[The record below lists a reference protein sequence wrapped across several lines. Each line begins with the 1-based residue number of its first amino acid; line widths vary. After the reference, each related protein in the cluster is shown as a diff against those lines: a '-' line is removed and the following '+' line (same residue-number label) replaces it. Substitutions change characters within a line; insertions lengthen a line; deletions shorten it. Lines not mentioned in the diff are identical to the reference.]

1 MTPATPPA
9 AGGGTRRAV
18 VVGAGLGGLSAAAH
32 LAGTGWDVEVVERL
46 DRPGGRA
53 GRIER
58 NGFRFDTGP
67 TVLTMPDLLRAT
79 FAAAGAD
86 MDDHLALTRLDPAYR
101 TTFADGSELQ
111 VRAERDTMAAE
122 ITRVCGADEAER
134 FHRYCDWLARLCRV
148 EMSAFLDRNYD
159 GIGDLVRPLGPALQ
173 LVRLGALRRL
183 DRVVSRAFT
192 DDRLRRLFSF
202 QALYAGVAPQR
213 ALGVLAVIGYM
224 DVVAGVWAATGGMHA
239 VATGLADAVTKAGAR
254 ISYGTPV
261 DEVVLA
267 GGDRGRV
274 RGVRIGG
281 EVVPADA
288 VVVNADLPGAY
299 GLVPGL
305 RPPARLRRARY
316 SPSAVVWHVG
326 ARGRPAPGTAHHNI
340 HFGRAWR
347 GAFRAL
353 DDGRR
358 MPDPSL
364 LVSVPTV
371 TEPGLAPPGS
381 SVLYALEPVPNL
393 SAGLDWAGLR
403 GRARDDLAAR
413 VAALG
418 YPVDVVD
425 EMLVDPVD
433 WARQG
438 LAAGTP
444 FSLSHTFTQSGPLRP
459 ANVDARAP
467 GLVFVGTGTV
477 PGVGVPMVLL
487 SGGLA
492 ARRLGPGS

>member
-1 MTPATPPA
+1 M
-9 AGGGTRRAV
+9 TRRAI
-18 VVGAGLGGLSAAAH
+18 VVGAGFGGLATACH
-32 LAGTGWDVEVVERL
+32 LAGSGWDVEVVERL
-46 DRPGGRA
+46 DQPGGRA
-53 GRIER
+53 GRLER

-79 FAAAGAD
+79 FSAAGAD

-101 TTFADGSELQ
+101 AAFADGSELRIRAD
-111 VRAERDTMAAE
+111 RAEMAAE
-122 ITRVCGADEAER
+122 VARVCGPGEAER
-134 FHRYCDWLARLCRV
+134 FDRYCDWLGRLCRL
-148 EMSAFLDRNYD
+148 EMPAFLDRNYD
-159 GIGDLVRPLGPALQ
+159 HVTDLARPLGPALQ
-173 LVRLGALRRL
+173 LLRLGALRRL
-183 DRVVSRAFT
+183 DRVVARAFR

-224 DVVAGVWAATGGMHA
+224 DVVAGVWAARGGMHA
-239 VATGLADAVTKAGAR
+239 VATGLADAVVKAGGR
-254 ISYGTPV
+254 IRYGTAA

-267 GGDRGRV
+267 DGDRGPV

-281 EVVPADA
+281 ELVAADA

-299 GLVPGL
+299 GLLPGL

-316 SPSAVVWHVG
+316 SPSAAVWHVG
-326 ARGRPAPGTAHHNI
+326 TRGRPAAGTAHHNI
-340 HFGRAWR
+340 HFGRAWH
-347 GAFRAL
+347 GAFDAL

-364 LVSVPTV
+364 LVSVPTLSDP
-371 TEPGLAPPGS
+371 ELAPPGS
-381 SVLYALEPVPNL
+381 SVLYVLEPVPNL
-393 SAGLDWAGLR
+393 TGALDWSRVR
-403 GRARDDLAAR
+403 GAVRGDLAAR
-413 VAALG
+413 VDRLG
-418 YPVDVVD
+418 YPVDVV
-425 EMLVDPVD
+425 EEALVDPVD

-444 FSLSHTFTQSGPLRP
+444 FSLSHTFSQSGPLRP
-459 ANVDARAP
+459 SNVDRRAP

-487 SGGLA
+487 SGKLA
-492 ARRLGPGS
+492 AERLGPGA